1 MKVQVGVIS
10 HKPGKLFERCMESL
24 TRHYAGIDY
33 GLILQLTEG
42 SNAQNWNRLIDRADC
57 DLLAV
62 LEDDTAV
69 LRPLWLF
76 SLVESMKNLDEAGII
91 MPVETKDGSN
101 PDPGFV
107 RWLDQTSQVHHTYGF
122 CNLFRM
128 EAMQDIRADENLT
141 YFVDIDLAY
150 QIQAKGWQCYC
161 NGHVWMLHGDTAGRM
176 STNPDIEAMQAVD
189 RAYMER
195 KWQGEALISCSKC
208 GGPLRQAGNV
218 LFCQNENCITLKGE
232 I

>member
-24 TRHYAGIDY
+24 TRHYAGMDY

-57 DLLAV
+57 DFLLV

-69 LRPLWLF
+69 LKPLWLS
-76 SLVESMKNLDEAGII
+76 SLVESMKYFDEAGII
-91 MPVETKDGSN
+91 MPIKTKDGST
-101 PDPGFV
+101 PDADFV
-107 RWLDQTSQVHHTYGF
+107 QWLDKTSQVHATYGF

-128 EAMQDIRADENLT
+128 EAMRDIQADESLD
-141 YFVDIDLAY
+141 YFVDVDLAY
-150 QIQAKGWQCYC
+150 QIQAKGWKCYC
-161 NGHVWMLHGDTAGRM
+161 NGHVWMLHGDTKGHM
-176 STNPDIEAMQAVD
+176 STNPDIEAMQAIE
-189 RAYMER
+189 MEYLEQ
-195 KWQGEALISCSKC
+195 KWKDVGVISCSKC
-208 GGPLRQAGNV
+208 GGPLKQAGNV